1 MDDDDWV
8 GNVVGTSVDDAKV
21 DNPVGLLVV
30 DIIIVGSPVVS
41 SVS

>member
-1 MDDDDWV
+1 LDDDDWV
-8 GNVVGTSVDDAKV
+8 GNVVCTSIDDAKI

-30 DIIIVGSPVVS
+30 DIITVGSPVAS